1 MPWRDD
7 FMQPLG
13 QGTIDDERM
22 RVRINT
28 ERGVVMDFVVQYET
42 PRSDLSG
49 EHVVVV
55 RYDGSHGRAHRDLL
69 DARGHTVR
77 KMYLPTHLSFGEALN
92 YALADIKE
100 NWARYRQDFLL
111 RSRR

>member
-7 FMQPLG
+7 FLQPLG

-42 PRSDLSG
+42 PMADPSE

-55 RYDGSHGRAHRDLL
+55 RYDGSHGRAHRDVL
-69 DARGHTVR
+69 DAQGQTVR
-77 KMYLPTHLSFGEALN
+77 KMYLPTHLSYGGALN
-92 YALADIKE
+92 YAIADIRE
-100 NWARYRQDFLL
+100 NWVRYRQDFLL